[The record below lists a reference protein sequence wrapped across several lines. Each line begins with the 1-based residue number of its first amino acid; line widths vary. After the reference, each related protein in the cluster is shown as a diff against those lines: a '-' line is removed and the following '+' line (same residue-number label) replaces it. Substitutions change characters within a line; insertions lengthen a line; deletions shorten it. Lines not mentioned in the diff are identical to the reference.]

1 MADTVTLAEA
11 IKELRAQ
18 LEDAQREGAGK
29 DLRFVAK
36 SVEVEL
42 GNSVQETKL
51 KCGKS
56 RLLSV
61 PRPGHR
67 AAKAEIA

>member
-1 MADTVTLAEA
+1 MRLAVNLAELTA
-11 IKELRAQ
+11 PQ
-18 LEDAQREGAGK
+18 PREIPKA
-29 DLRFVAK
+29 LP
-36 SVEVEL
+36 
-42 GNSVQETKL
+42 ETKL